1 MTVQFVPG
9 TYSTTE
15 GGQVAMMLQ
24 LIGAVNR
31 AVTVTFDTTDGT
43 ATGKY
48 SGILL
53 YSCHHWGM
61 NFCPL
66 SGAQLACN

>member
-1 MTVQFVPG
+1 MFYYLNNYICPCLIPVTVQFVPG

-31 AVTVTFDTTDGT
+31 AVTINFATTDGT

-48 SGILL
+48 SGTAL
-53 YSCHHWGM
+53 
-61 NFCPL
+61 
-66 SGAQLACN
+66 